1 LSKKPF
7 HERVAEDLIRQLREG
22 TAPWQRPWDI
32 EQADIIL
39 KGSGAN
45 INHDGKGRA
54 FYRESTDSIHLPK
67 KGRFDAPDKFIFRLF
82 NF

>member
-1 LSKKPF
+1 MLG
-7 HERVAEDLIRQLREG
+7 RIVTYTYAEQIKGVPPLELKEHQ
-22 TAPWQRPWDI
+22 WDSI

-54 FYRESTDSIHLPK
+54 YIIYYFLSHPLRLLHLLQMHH
-67 KGRFDAPDKFIFRLF
+67 IF
-82 NF
+82 